1 MKSFVRHRSPFSGT
15 SAGSNFAPALP
26 VTQAAS
32 PQQANQIPPTKCA
45 GFWAITTSVKRA
57 SVNATMDRC
66 EGADFG
72 HLCEVSETTCGAPA
86 FVRNG
91 EPRRRS
97 RGEGW

>member
-1 MKSFVRHRSPFSGT
+1 MPDEGFHLEYVRFIVKGVSRFRPSAILFSR
-15 SAGSNFAPALP
+15 P
-26 VTQAAS
+26 AAS
-32 PQQANQIPPTKCA
+32 PLRRHREAA
-45 GFWAITTSVKRA
+45 LARTSVKRA